1 MPSPTAATAIQDLS
15 NIDTDISALLSS
27 ASKALQCLSS
37 PPTPGTDPTEEFRA
51 HAEEYHR
58 LLSSITVRLRRQIV
72 QLQAAE
78 IPVVSG
84 TIDVGVLNSRNDVV
98 GREMEAELWAEA
110 RGFLEGAVDAQ
121 RGTAGMEVEVDS

>member
-1 MPSPTAATAIQDLS
+1 MAPSPPATSAIADLTSIDADLS
-15 NIDTDISALLSS
+15 TLLSS
-27 ASKALQCLSS
+27 ASLAIRCLSS
-37 PPTPGTDPTEEFRA
+37 PPTAGTDPSVEFRA
-51 HAEEYHR
+51 HAETYHR

-98 GREMEAELWAEA
+98 GREMEAECWAAA
-110 RGFLEGAVDAQ
+110 RMFLEEEQ
-121 RGTAGMEVEVDS
+121 EKEEGMEVDG